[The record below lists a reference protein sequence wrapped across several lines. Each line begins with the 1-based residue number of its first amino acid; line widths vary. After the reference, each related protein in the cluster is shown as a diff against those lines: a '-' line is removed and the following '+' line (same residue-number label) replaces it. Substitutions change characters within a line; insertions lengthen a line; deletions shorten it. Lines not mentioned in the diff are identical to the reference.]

1 MLPVIKKARQNAQ
14 LYKLIR
20 IKHFDIQMVI

>member
-1 MLPVIKKARQNAQ
+1 MLPVIKMARQNAQ
-14 LYKLIR
+14 LYKLIQ